1 MRSSLEAISEAC
13 RIVGGA
19 SRFVKESRH
28 LITNS
33 ESMDNGH

>member
-13 RIVGGA
+13 RIVGT